1 MTTLHGETIRRRR
14 IEARL
19 SVSTAA
25 DLLGVNKVVFQRIEA
40 GDTAAVRQVTVTGL
54 IHLADSLGCR
64 PQDLFTTPHTAPDSR
79 TDDEAAALAD
89 DLPPGTVDTDA
100 AAASPTASTAASTL
114 AGYLLASRIQVS
126 VRDIAHALKWT
137 RKEVHAAKVDLA
149 PLLEGTGI
157 ALAVRADMLQL
168 VPDDYATAYKAVQAA
183 TKAKTDRRGINDGVA
198 RVLTRVLNGSLGPSG
213 HHSVFTR
220 NAVSTL
226 TSLGALD
233 NNAGR
238 PTPSAALLY
247 ALDRPPHQPD

>member
-19 SVSTAA
+19 STSTAA
-25 DLLGVNKVVFQRIEA
+25 DFLGVNKVVFRRIEA
-40 GDTAAVRQVTVTGL
+40 GDTAAVRQVTVPGL
-54 IHLADSLGCR
+54 IHLADALGCR
-64 PQDLFTTPHTAPDSR
+64 PQDLFTTPNTAHDSR
-79 TDDEAAALAD
+79 TDVGATALAED
-89 DLPPGTVDTDA
+89 TPPGTVDIDPA
-100 AAASPTASTAASTL
+100 TASTAASTL

-126 VRDIAHALKWT
+126 VRDIARALKWT
-137 RKEVHAAKVDLA
+137 RKEVHAAKVALA

-168 VPDDYATAYKAVQAA
+168 VPDEYATAYEAVQVA

-198 RVLTRVLNGSLGPSG
+198 RVLTRVLDGSLGPSG

-220 NAVSTL
+220 SAVSTL

-233 NNAGR
+233 SNAGR
-238 PTPSAALLY
+238 PRPSAALLY
-247 ALDRPPHQPD
+247 ALDRLPHQHA

>member
-19 SVSTAA
+19 SASTAA
-25 DLLGVNKVVFQRIEA
+25 DFLGVNKVVFQRIEA
-40 GDTAAVRQVTVTGL
+40 GDAAAVRQVTVTGL
-54 IHLADSLGCR
+54 IHLADALGCR
-64 PQDLFTTPHTAPDSR
+64 PQDLFTTPHTAPDQR
-79 TDDEAAALAD
+79 TGAGATALTDDT
-89 DLPPGTVDTDA
+89 PPGAVDAHA
-100 AAASPTASTAASTL
+100 AAASPAASTAASTL

-126 VRDIAHALKWT
+126 VRDIAQALKWT
-137 RKEVHAAKVDLA
+137 RKEVHAAKVALA

-168 VPDDYATAYKAVQAA
+168 VPDEYATAYEAVQVA

-198 RVLTRVLNGSLGPSG
+198 RVLTRVLDGSLGPSG

-233 NNAGR
+233 NNTGR
-238 PTPSAALLY
+238 PKPSAALLY